1 MTTTDY
7 MEKGVFM
14 CGFAGFVGEVENRNQ
29 VLTDMM
35 NTIVHRGPDSEGD
48 MWMKMQRWDFGV

>member
-1 MTTTDY
+1 
-7 MEKGVFM
+7 M

-35 NTIVHRGPDSEGD
+35 NTIVHRGPDSEGGYVD
-48 MWMKMQRWDFGV
+48 EDPALGFRRLSIY